1 MKMIK
6 NANVEYS
13 VLNNTERRH
22 IKEYFCHLFKGAVEI
37 YINKNSNIEHITL
50 KSDEFDKIKAD
61 I

>member
-1 MKMIK
+1 MIK

-22 IKEYFCHLFKGAVEI
+22 IKTVFCHSFKGVVER
-37 YINKNSNIEHITL
+37 YINKNSNIEYITL
-50 KSDEFDKIKAD
+50 KSEEFDKIKTD